1 MKIVYA
7 AAPRVIAF
15 GGMRVSLR
23 PGEPWDGDDPL
34 VKQFPHAFVA
44 GPRQVRSTQHPSG
57 FREVPADEAA
67 PAKRGPGRPPKAK
80 P

>member
-15 GGMRVSLR
+15 GGMRVALR

-34 VKQFPHAFVA
+34 VKQYPDAFVT
-44 GPRQVRSTQHPSG
+44 GPTKVRSTRDPSG
-57 FREVPADEAA
+57 LVDVPAQPA
-67 PAKRGPGRPPKAK
+67 PKRPGRPPKAAQ
-80 P
+80 